1 MRKKFVFATNNSHK
15 LEEVTAIL
23 GEKVE
28 LLSMKD
34 IKCDTDIPETADTL
48 EGNALLKARYI
59 FDNYHLDCFA
69 DDTGLEVDAL
79 DGAPGVHSA
88 RYAPGPGHDSAANV
102 RLLLH
107 NLRDVPEGR
116 RTARFRTVIVL
127 MLGGCEH
134 VFHGVIEGSIAT
146 EPHGD
151 GGFGYDP
158 VFIPEGRTE
167 TFAMV
172 GEEAKNAVSHR
183 ARATQAL
190 MRYLREVDI

>member
-69 DDTGLEVDAL
+69 DDTGLEVDARWGTGCIFRPL
-79 DGAPGVHSA
+79 CRRCTQFGSKHEEVAERYGGHREPESA
-88 RYAPGPGHDSAANV
+88 IPYRICTYH
-102 RLLLH
+102 
-107 NLRDVPEGR
+107 R
-116 RTARFRTVIVL
+116 RKGTSV
-127 MLGGCEH
+127 
-134 VFHGVIEGSIAT
+134 
-146 EPHGD
+146 
-151 GGFGYDP
+151 
-158 VFIPEGRTE
+158 
-167 TFAMV
+167 
-172 GEEAKNAVSHR
+172 
-183 ARATQAL
+183 
-190 MRYLREVDI
+190 